1 MRKLIP
7 LLSLSLFALAL
18 FASCA
23 SEAPEITKLYTDA
36 KSMWDEI
43 NQSFSLPRGA
53 ERTAA
58 MNKFIAEKW
67 DEKIIGSLTQY
78 LEKAPSG
85 KHVTEAKKLL
95 GEAQN
100 SQALRAFAQA
110 RPLFEQMG
118 APTTPEEAE
127 SLTARWQRQQ
137 QQQQQAV
144 DTSGATGEPAAGQ

>member
-7 LLSLSLFALAL
+7 LLSLALFALAVL
-18 FASCA
+18 ASCA

-43 NQSFSLPRGA
+43 NKSFSLPRGA

-85 KHVTEAKKLL
+85 KHIAEAKKLL
-95 GEAQN
+95 EEARN

-118 APTTPEEAE
+118 APKTPEEAE
-127 SLTARWQRQQ
+127 SLTVRWQRQQ
-137 QQQQQAV
+137 QQAA
-144 DTSGATGEPAAGQ
+144 DTTGATSVPAAGQ

>member
-1 MRKLIP
+1 MRKLTP
-7 LLSLSLFALAL
+7 LLSLALFTLAL
-18 FASCA
+18 LASCA
-23 SEAPEITKLYTDA
+23 SEAPEITKLYDDA
-36 KSMWDEI
+36 KSMWDEV
-43 NQSFSLPRGA
+43 NKSLQLPRGP
-53 ERTAA
+53 ERTTA

-85 KHVTEAKKLL
+85 KHATEAKKLL
-95 GEAQN
+95 EEARS

-118 APTTPEEAE
+118 APRTPEEAE

-137 QQQQQAV
+137 QQAA
-144 DTSGATGEPAAGQ
+144 DTTGATGTPASGR